1 MKKKFDVYGM
11 TCGACS
17 AHVEKSVSKV
27 EGVNNVSVNLLQNSM
42 QVDYDENMTDAEE
55 IIKAV
60 ESGGYGVSEAGAEKT
75 VSGDDRKKVA
85 EEEIKNMKHRLI
97 ISFVFMIPLFYLCM
111 GHMVGLPV
119 PSVFEGYENM
129 LVFALTQLF
138 LTLPVMYVNRKY
150 YENGFKSLINGSPN
164 MDSLV
169 AVGSMAAAVYSVSS
183 LFAMAYYMGR
193 GNMDAAH
200 GKMMELYFESAA
212 MILTLITV
220 GKYLETKSKGRTS
233 EAIEKLL
240 DLAPKKA
247 IVERGGMYVEI
258 PAEEIRVGDIVV
270 VKPGSSIPADGV
282 ITEGSSFVDESAI
295 TGESIP
301 VEKKGGDKVVC
312 ATINKNGSFKFRA
325 EKVGAE
331 TTLAQIVRL
340 VEDASGSKAP
350 IAKLADK
357 VAGVFVPVVIGIAAA
372 SFVVWMF
379 SGAGVGFAISIAIA
393 VLVISCPCALGLATP
408 TAIMVGTGK
417 GAENGILIKSAESLE
432 IAHKIDTVVLDKT
445 GTVTE
450 GKPNVTDVKV
460 YNGFDKTEAVK
471 LAASAEKFSEHPLAQ
486 AVVGYAEEKNIML
499 YKAESFDSVS
509 GKGIICDVEGRK
521 IVSGNIRMM
530 LEEGV
535 DVSVAEKDIES
546 FADEAKTPLIFGCDG
561 VIMAVI
567 AVADT
572 IKKDSEQAVKTF
584 RDMGIDVIMLTGDN
598 EKTADA
604 IGRQV
609 GIEKVIAQVLPQDKE
624 KCVKDLQAEGKR
636 VAMVGDGI
644 NDAPALAR
652 ADVGIAIGAGTDI
665 AIESADIVLI
675 KNSLMDAVAAVELSK
690 ATIKNIKQN
699 LFWAFFYNTIGIPV
713 AAGVF
718 YPLLGLKLNPM
729 IGAAAMSMSSIFVV
743 TNALRLRNFRPSHVW
758 IEEKSE
764 NAEYNNEN
772 NEEEKEVMTMTK
784 KTMMIDGMMCMH
796 CTGRVEK
803 VLNETDG
810 IEAQVSL
817 EDKCAYVTLSKEI
830 SDEELAK
837 IVTDA
842 GYEVKEIK

>member
-1 MKKKFDVYGM
+1 MKKKFNVYGM

-27 EGVNNVSVNLLQNSM
+27 EGVSSVSVNLLQNSM
-42 QVDYDENMTDAEE
+42 QVDFDENITGVEE

-60 ESGGYGVSEAGAEKT
+60 ESGGYGAAEAGAEK
-75 VSGDDRKKVA
+75 VSTGDDRKKVA
-85 EEEIKNMKHRLI
+85 EEEIKNMKHRLVV
-97 ISFVFMIPLFYLCM
+97 SFIFMIPLFYLCM
-111 GHMVGLPV
+111 GHMIGLPI
-119 PSVFEGYENM
+119 SSAFEGHENM
-129 LVFALTQLF
+129 LVFALAQLF

-150 YENGFKSLINGSPN
+150 YENGFRSLLNRSPN

-169 AVGSMAAAVYSVSS
+169 AVGSMAAAVYSIIS
-183 LFAMAYYMGR
+183 LFGMAYHMGR
-193 GNMDAAH
+193 GNIDAAH

-220 GKYLETKSKGRTS
+220 GKFLETRSKGKTS

-240 DLAPKKA
+240 DLAPKMA
-247 IVERGGMYVEI
+247 VVERGGMYVEI
-258 PAEEIRVGDIVV
+258 PAEEIKVGDIVV
-270 VKPGSSIPADGV
+270 VKPGSSIPADGT

-301 VEKKGGDKVVC
+301 VEKKAGYKAVC

-325 EKVGAE
+325 EKVGSD

-357 VAGVFVPVVIGIAAA
+357 VAGVFVPVVICIAAA
-372 SFVVWMF
+372 AFIIWMLL
-379 SGAGVGFAISIAIA
+379 GAGVSFSISIAIA

-432 IAHKIDTVVLDKT
+432 TAHKIDAVVLDKT

-450 GKPNVTDVKV
+450 GKPRVTDVIV
-460 YNGFDKTEAVK
+460 YNGFEEPEAIK
-471 LAASAEKFSEHPLAQ
+471 LAASAEKFSEHPLSQ
-486 AVVGYAEEKNIML
+486 AVTSYAHEKNVML

-509 GKGIICDVEGRK
+509 GKGIVCEVEGKR
-521 IVSGNIRMM
+521 IAAGNIKMM
-530 LEEGV
+530 TEENV
-535 DVSVAEKDIES
+535 DFRKAEKDIERL
-546 FADEAKTPLIFGCDG
+546 AAEAKTPLIFSCDG
-561 VIMAVI
+561 VLCAVI

-572 IKKDSEQAVKTF
+572 IKADSAEAVNAFKE
-584 RDMGIDVIMLTGDN
+584 MGIDVIMLTGDN
-598 EKTADA
+598 EKTAEA
-604 IGRQV
+604 IGKQA
-609 GIEKVIAQVLPQDKE
+609 GIQKVIAQVLPQDKE
-624 KCVKDLQAEGKR
+624 SHVKALQQEGKK
-636 VAMVGDGI
+636 VAMIGDGI

-665 AIESADIVLI
+665 AIESADVVLI
-675 KNSLMDAVAAVELSK
+675 KSSLMDAVAAVELSK
-690 ATIKNIKQN
+690 ATIRNIKQN

-718 YPLLGLKLNPM
+718 YPIFGLKLNPM

-743 TNALRLRNFRPSHVW
+743 TNALRLRNFKPSHAD
-758 IEEKSE
+758 EKAVSD
-764 NAEYNNEN
+764 AEN
-772 NEEEKEVMTMTK
+772 NEEIKEEKEVMEMTK

-803 VLNETDG
+803 VLNEMDG
-810 IEAQVSL
+810 VEAQVSL
-817 EDKCAYVTLSKEI
+817 EGKCAYVTLSKDV
-830 SDEELAK
+830 SDEELTK
-837 IVTDA
+837 VVTDA